1 MTRQEQAIENFKRKS
16 HYADPF
22 EYLKQKKQE
31 ENIMRSA
38 SVDA

>member
-1 MTRQEQAIENFKRKS
+1 VTRQEQDIENFKRKP

-31 ENIMRSA
+31 ESKNEQK
-38 SVDA
+38 